1 MTFEN
6 AFNNLSEIIG
16 EEFNW
21 FLLPKNNNIFEEE
34 AEREIG
40 KEHFLYG
47 YSLKAIAKCEN
58 SDDVLFKLNNDQYV
72 IIHLT
77 YNTSNSASYPKYIIF
92 KNFIEVL
99 EYIEEMFFEY
109 YDNNY

>member
-21 FLLPKNNNIFEEE
+21 FLLPNDNNTFKEE
-34 AEREIG
+34 AEREISE
-40 KEHFLYG
+40 EHFLYG
-47 YSLKAIAKCEN
+47 YSLKAKAKCEN
-58 SDDVLFKLNNDQYV
+58 NNDVLFKLNNGQYV

-92 KNFIEVL
+92 KNYIEAL
-99 EYIEEMFFEY
+99 GYIEEKFFED
-109 YDNNY
+109 YDKW